1 METAATFSQCLRLLM
16 EVIKGIP
23 VAPGVVAG
31 RAFLLEDVLERVP
44 YHVVA
49 AADVPREL
57 QRLDEAIEQ
66 AIKDLEADRDRAAAK
81 LGPEP
86 AKIFEF
92 HLGLLHDK
100 TLINPI
106 RERIESGHVTAAY
119 AVAEAFR
126 GLADRFR
133 AMGSEVFRQKANDV
147 LDLDRRLLS
156 RLVGQS
162 RDRLA
167 KIEEP
172 VIVVAHELT
181 PAQAAS
187 LDVHK
192 VVGFATD
199 AGGRTSHTSIV
210 AAALGIPVVVGCQRV
225 SQSVNDGDQIIVDGK
240 SGVVI
245 ARPDPETLAQYQR
258 DIKRQADVAADL
270 LELATLPSVT
280 RDGVPIHLY
289 GNIEFAHE
297 IPSLLAHGGEGVG
310 LYRTEFLYL
319 TSPTEPTEEEHFEAY
334 KQSVELL
341 GGRPLTIRTLD
352 LGADKYTQ
360 ERAEEPERNPF
371 LGLRSIR
378 YCLQNLPM
386 FKRQLRAIL
395 RASVYGPIRI
405 MFPLISTLMELR
417 QTKMILN
424 DVMEECE
431 EEGIEFDRNIPVG
444 IMIEV
449 PSAALMA
456 SAFAREAQFFSIGT
470 NDLIQYTL
478 AVDRGNERVANLY
491 TAASPAVIHM
501 IKSVIRA
508 GKRFNVE
515 TSLCGEIAGEMLYTM
530 LLIGLGLRTL
540 SLVPS
545 QIPHIKRVVRAVDVP
560 TCERLARKVGSFDS
574 ERQILNTLRA
584 ELQRALPELE
594 GTPGD

>member
-1 METAATFSQCLRLLM
+1 M

-23 VAPGVVAG
+23 VAPGVTTA
-31 RAFLLEDVLERVP
+31 RAFVLEDVLERVP
-44 YHVVA
+44 YHTVSPG
-49 AADVPREL
+49 DVPKEVARLEEAVAGSIRDL
-57 QRLDEAIEQ
+57 Q
-66 AIKDLEADRDRAAAK
+66 ADRDRAAAK

-100 TLINPI
+100 TLVQPI
-106 RERIESGHVTAAY
+106 RERIESGRVTAAY

-133 AMGSEVFRQKANDV
+133 SMGSEVFRQKANDV
-147 LDLDRRLLS
+147 LDLDRRLLG

-167 KIEEP
+167 KVTEQ

-187 LDVHK
+187 LDVRK

-210 AAALGIPVVVGCQRV
+210 AAALGIPVVVGCHRV
-225 SQSVNDGDQIIVDGK
+225 SASVNDGDEIIIDGK
-240 SGVVI
+240 AGIVIVRPDAETLKHYQADI
-245 ARPDPETLAQYQR
+245 AR
-258 DIKRQADVAADL
+258 QAGFAADIREVAGL
-270 LELATLPSVT
+270 DSVT
-280 RDGVPIHLY
+280 KDGVPVTLC

-297 IPSLLAHGGEGVG
+297 IRSLLANGGQCVG

-319 TSPTEPTEEEHFEAY
+319 TSPTEPTEEEHFQAY
-334 KQSVELL
+334 KQSVDLL
-341 GGRPLTIRTLD
+341 HGRPLTIRTLD

-386 FKRQLRAIL
+386 FRTQLRAIL
-395 RASVYGPIRI
+395 RASAFGPIKI
-405 MFPLISTLMELR
+405 MFPLVSTLMELR
-417 QTKMILN
+417 QTKMILH

-431 EEGIEFDRNIPVG
+431 DEGIKFDSNIPVG
-444 IMIEV
+444 MMVEV

-456 SAFAREAQFFSIGT
+456 SAFAREVSFFSIGT

-491 TAASPAVIHM
+491 TGASPAVIHLV
-501 IKSVIRA
+501 KNVIRA
-508 GKRFNVE
+508 AKRFNVD
-515 TSLCGEIAGEMLYTM
+515 TSLCGEIAGDVSFTM
-530 LLIGLGLRTL
+530 LLLGLGLRTL

-545 QIPHIKRVVRAVDVP
+545 QIPHVKRVVRAVDIP

-574 ERQILNTLRA
+574 ERQVQNCLRA
-584 ELQRALPELE
+584 ELQKVLPEID
-594 GTPGD
+594 GGWSAD

>member
-1 METAATFSQCLRLLM
+1 M

-23 VAPGVVAG
+23 VSPGVVTG
-31 RAFLLEDVLERVP
+31 RAFVLEDVLDRVP
-44 YHVVA
+44 YHNVSLD
-49 AADVPREL
+49 DVPVEVG
-57 QRLDEAIEQ
+57 RLEEAIAQ
-66 AIKDLEADRDRAAAK
+66 ASRDLQSDRDRAAVK

-92 HLGLLHDK
+92 HLGLLRDQ
-100 TLINPI
+100 TLIAPI
-106 RERIESGHVTAAY
+106 RERIESGRVTAAY

-147 LDLDRRLLS
+147 LDLDRRVLGK
-156 RLVGQS
+156 LVGQS

-167 KIEEP
+167 RLTQP

-187 LDVHK
+187 LDVRK
-192 VVGFATD
+192 VIGFATD

-225 SQSVNDGDQIIVDGK
+225 SQSVNDGDPIIIDGK

-245 ARPDPETLAQYQR
+245 VRPDAETLQQYER
-258 DIKRQADVAADL
+258 DILRMVG
-270 LELATLPSVT
+270 LEAGMRELTAQESITT
-280 RDGVPIHLY
+280 DGVHITLL

-297 IPSLLAHGGEGVG
+297 IRSLLAHGGEAVG

-319 TSPTEPTEEEHFEAY
+319 TSPTEPTEEEHFQAY
-334 KQSVELL
+334 RQSIELL
-341 GGRPLTIRTLD
+341 NGRPLTIRTLD

-386 FKRQLRAIL
+386 FKTQLRAIL
-395 RASVYGPIRI
+395 RASAYGPIKV

-417 QTKMILN
+417 QTKMILH

-431 EEGIEFDRNIPVG
+431 DEGIKFDANIPIGMMV
-444 IMIEV
+444 EV

-456 SAFAREAQFFSIGT
+456 SAFAREVSFFSIGT

-491 TAASPAVIHM
+491 TAASPAVIHLV
-501 IKSVIRA
+501 KSVIRA
-508 GKRFNVE
+508 AKRFKVD
-515 TSLCGEIAGEMLYTM
+515 TSLCGEIAGEPTYTM

-545 QIPHIKRVVRAVDVP
+545 QIPYIKRVVRAVDIP

-574 ERQILNTLRA
+574 ERQVLNTLRA
-584 ELQRALPELE
+584 ELQKVLPEMDGGWSAE
-594 GTPGD
+594 